1 MHDALYTHRLG
12 IIPGGESARIEPEF
26 RSASVHETR
35 PTLKNFRRV
44 ALLFDSS
51 IRCICIYI
59 LLSITPTCTLS
70 LIDIGQFYLGFS
82 FIVSEGGRRYTGI
95 TFRLTDLSLQSG
107 LTKVQ
112 AVMSEL
118 QGAKHSLP

>member
-12 IIPGGESARIEPEF
+12 IIPSGESARIEPEF

-82 FIVSEGGRRYTGI
+82 FIVSEGGHRYTGI

-112 AVMSEL
+112 AVSEL